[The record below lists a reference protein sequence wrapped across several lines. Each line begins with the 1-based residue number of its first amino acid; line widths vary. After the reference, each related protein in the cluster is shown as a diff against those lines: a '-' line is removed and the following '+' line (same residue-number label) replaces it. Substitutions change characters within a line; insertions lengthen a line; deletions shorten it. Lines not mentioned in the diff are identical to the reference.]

1 MRKSGAK
8 NHKRLYQLRRIAIQL
23 ADQLP
28 EDRDEARL
36 VLLFTRQVFE
46 DFLTKGEF
54 ATAENAVGLAV
65 VK

>member
-1 MRKSGAK
+1 MRKNGTK

-54 ATAENAVGLAV
+54 ADAENSVGLAV